1 MLLFSADATIWLLLR
16 TVFLL
21 ILAALVGAC
30 TSAESG
36 RILASWCAEKANEGK
51 SLQNPIPATPE
62 SIASG
67 KTFYDRLCADCH
79 GEKGDGVSQMAAEP
93 VRRRIEAVDL
103 TDDQWEHGPTD
114 GEIFVFI
121 RDGAVGSGAM
131 KGLNGRPGVGPTEM
145 WNIVNYI
152 RSIHRK

>member
-1 MLLFSADATIWLLLR
+1 MQQPYFFRLLALI
-16 TVFLL
+16 
-21 ILAALVGAC
+21 ILALFASGC
-30 TSAESG
+30 TQAESG
-36 RILASWCAEKANEGK
+36 TNSPAVPIKDTNEGK
-51 SLQNPIPATPE
+51 SLQNPVPATPE

-67 KTFYDRLCADCH
+67 KNLYGRLCAECH
-79 GEKGDGVSQMAAEP
+79 GDKGDGVSEMAASLSAGELKP
-93 VRRRIEAVDL
+93 SDL
-103 TDDQWEHGPTD
+103 TDDQWEHGSSD

-145 WNIVNYI
+145 WNLVNYI

>member
-1 MLLFSADATIWLLLR
+1 MQQPYFFRLLTL
-16 TVFLL
+16 T
-21 ILAALVGAC
+21 ILALFASGC
-30 TSAESG
+30 TRAESG
-36 RILASWCAEKANEGK
+36 ANPDAAIPKKDTNEGK
-51 SLQNPIPATPE
+51 SLQNPVPATPE

-67 KTFYDRLCADCH
+67 KNLYGRLCAECH
-79 GEKGDGVSQMAAEP
+79 GDKGDGVSEMAASLSEGELKP
-93 VRRRIEAVDL
+93 SDL
-103 TDDQWEHGPTD
+103 TDDQWEHGSSD

-145 WNIVNYI
+145 WNLVNYI

>member
-1 MLLFSADATIWLLLR
+1 MQQLNFFRLLVLTI
-16 TVFLL
+16 L
-21 ILAALVGAC
+21 ILFVSAC
-30 TSAESG
+30 TPAESG
-36 RILASWCAEKANEGK
+36 TNNKAAVPQKETNEGK
-51 SLQNPIPATPE
+51 SLQNPVSATPE

-67 KTFYDRLCADCH
+67 KSLYTRLCAECH
-79 GEKGDGVSQMAAEP
+79 GEKGDGVSEMAASLSAGELKP
-93 VRRRIEAVDL
+93 SDL
-103 TDDQWEHGPTD
+103 TDDQWEHGSSD

-145 WNIVNYI
+145 WNLVNYI